1 MNFISVLPTVHSVGS
16 TLLFK
21 FYFCPGPL
29 KIEKS
34 FNLSTFQFF
43 ITD

>member
-29 KIEKS
+29 KIEKLIFQP
-34 FNLSTFQFF
+34 FNFS
-43 ITD
+43 